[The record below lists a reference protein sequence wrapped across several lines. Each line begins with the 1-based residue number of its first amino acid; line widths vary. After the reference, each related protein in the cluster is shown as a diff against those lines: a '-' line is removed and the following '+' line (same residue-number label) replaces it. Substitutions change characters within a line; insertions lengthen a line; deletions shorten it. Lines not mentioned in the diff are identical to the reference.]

1 MPWVH
6 HLLPGCWSTTG
17 ESIPHELVCKYEY
30 LYFSWYIQQLK
41 LHYLELIIT
50 GKFNHSTWSQFST
63 WSNSLF
69 ASWFNLASNLFNLPS
84 SLILLWYPYSLSW
97 PVCNAAT
104 VWTACQPH
112 PAFRGYMFDW
122 WMIAF
127 VWIIVTS
134 QLLGFRI
141 KFINTIIKKSIDR
154 NIIVTCV
161 CSGFRT
167 HFLDIIYKK
176 AIDWNKFKHAD
187 NIKLSLYYGSHF
199 FMKIL
204 FYQYYNSQYRNSY
217 YKDESISQQYLYN
230 WSTNESKDRLYIEM
244 GPYGTMTAS
253 IALHQQPF
261 SLIPVVTSKTNFQ
274 YSNRAE

>member
-1 MPWVH
+1 MVQGLWLVLLAVFGAMGSPPAPWMLVH
-6 HLLPGCWSTTG
+6 
-17 ESIPHELVCKYEY
+17 HELVCKYEY

-41 LHYLELIIT
+41 LHHLELIIT

-127 VWIIVTS
+127 VWIIVTC
-134 QLLGFRI
+134 QLLGFGI
-141 KFINTIIKKSIDR
+141 QFINTIIKKNLLTEISLLL
-154 NIIVTCV
+154 VHV
-161 CSGFRT
+161 QVSG
-167 HFLDIIYKK
+167 HI
-176 AIDWNKFKHAD
+176 
-187 NIKLSLYYGSHF
+187 SL
-199 FMKIL
+199 
-204 FYQYYNSQYRNSY
+204 
-217 YKDESISQQYLYN
+217 
-230 WSTNESKDRLYIEM
+230 T
-244 GPYGTMTAS
+244 
-253 IALHQQPF
+253 
-261 SLIPVVTSKTNFQ
+261 
-274 YSNRAE
+274 